1 MHRKNSPRNS
11 RLSFTATV
19 LIILTCS
26 IFTFAQLPGQWTSTT
41 LPVANKTRTL
51 LVNGT
56 TVLAGTSTAGVWST
70 TDNGTTW
77 TQINTGLTF
86 LDVKALAASGTT
98 LYAGTN
104 GGGVFRSTDSGATW
118 TTLNTGLTNLVV
130 NALAINGTDVFAGTY
145 GGGVFR
151 LSGTTWT
158 AVNTGISSS
167 ARIYSLMVNGSDLWA
182 GGELIINDAHH
193 LFRSSDR
200 GATWVATGGTNTS
213 KSATPSEYVYS
224 MAVNGTTLMAAT
236 FDGIYRSTNNGTNW
250 QLLESLPIQG
260 ANILS
265 VPTASAFYV
274 SGSSLDGATYGVSVT
289 TDNGNTWRAS
299 SFGLPGAVPL
309 ALSGTTL
316 FAGSVLGGVLSATT
330 QVIPNASVSAADYRA
345 INSHASESIAS
356 IFGPALATG
365 PASAL
370 SLPLPTTLNGMTVT
384 VLDSLGV
391 ERPAPLFYVD
401 KTQINYQVPKGT
413 ALGWAYVTVKN
424 AAGVSS
430 TATTKIVSGAFSL
443 FTANSTGKG
452 VPAAYIQRVKA
463 NGSQQFEIVGQYDA
477 GLKDWVT
484 TPIDLG
490 PESDQVY
497 LVLFGTGVRGWDAA
511 TAPVVCYFGTD
522 ATSYIP
528 SLTAYAGAQ
537 PNYVGVDQI
546 NVLIP
551 RSVAGRG
558 EINVYATAS
567 AGPLSNVVKIN
578 IR

>member
-1 MHRKNSPRNS
+1 MHRKNSPGNS
-11 RLSFTATV
+11 LLSFIATA

-26 IFTFAQLPGQWTSTT
+26 FFTFAQLPGQWTSTT
-41 LPVANKTRTL
+41 LDIANKPRTL

-56 TVLAGTSTAGVWST
+56 TVLVGTSTAGVWNT

-104 GGGVFRSTDSGATW
+104 GGGIFRSTDSGATW
-118 TTLNTGLTNLVV
+118 TALNTGLTNLVV
-130 NALAINGTDVFAGTY
+130 YALAVNGTDVFAGTY
-145 GGGVFR
+145 GSGVFR

-182 GGELIINDAHH
+182 GGELIINNPHH
-193 LFRSSDR
+193 IFRSSDR
-200 GATWVATGGTNTS
+200 GATWVATGGTDTS
-213 KSATPSEYVYS
+213 KSAAPSEFVYS
-224 MAVNGTTLMAAT
+224 MAVSGTTLMAAT
-236 FDGIYRSTNNGTNW
+236 FDGIYRSINNGTNW
-250 QLLESLPIQG
+250 LLLDSLPIRG
-260 ANILS
+260 ASI
-265 VPTASAFYV
+265 VPASGAFYV
-274 SGSSLDGATYGVSVT
+274 SGTSLDGAAYGVSVT

-309 ALSGTTL
+309 AVSGTTL
-316 FAGSVLGGVLSATT
+316 FAGSILGGVLTATT
-330 QVIPNASVSAADYRA
+330 QPPQNASVSAADYRVV
-345 INSHASESIAS
+345 NSHASESIAS
-356 IFGPALATG
+356 IFGQALATG
-365 PASAL
+365 SASAL
-370 SLPLPTTLNGMTVT
+370 SLPLPTTLSGTTVK

-391 ERPAPLFYVD
+391 ERSASLFYVSP
-401 KTQINYQVPKGT
+401 TQVNYQVPAGT
-413 ALGWAYVTVKN
+413 AAGWAYITVKN
-424 AAGVSS
+424 GAGVSS
-430 TATTKIVSGAFSL
+430 YATTRIVSAAFSL
-443 FTANSTGKG
+443 FTFNSTGSG
-452 VPAAYIQRVKA
+452 VPAAYLQRVKA
-463 NGSQQFEIVGQYDA
+463 NGSQQIEIVGQYNA
-477 GLKDWVT
+477 GTKDWVT

-497 LVLFGTGVRGWDAA
+497 LILFGTGVRGWDAS

-522 ATSYIP
+522 TTSYIP

-551 RSVAGRG
+551 RSLAGRG

-567 AGPLSNVVKIN
+567 AGSTSNIVKIN
-578 IR
+578 VR